1 LKVPAD
7 AGVSTFIFPL
17 ALIERSFYYF
27 VMPSVAKSSS
37 ANLSSL
43 SKPTKGEETRSAI
56 LDAAVRLAATDGF
69 AALTIGVL
77 AEKTGMSKSGLFA
90 HFGSKEELQIAT
102 LDEATRIYNEVAFI
116 PALRAPRGLK
126 RLEALAENWLL
137 WTERSTLQ
145 ACPIMAALAEFDDKP
160 GAVRDALLQQMQ
172 RMNDEIIRA
181 VQMTIDAGEFAA
193 DTDAAQFA
201 FEMFGVIAT
210 CYRSRSLFRDPK
222 ANDRARAAFRRLI
235 QSCLPP
241 RNESQLATRHSAA
254 QSA

>member
-1 LKVPAD
+1 MSPAINPAQPAD
-7 AGVSTFIFPL
+7 
-17 ALIERSFYYF
+17 
-27 VMPSVAKSSS
+27 S
-37 ANLSSL
+37 AFA
-43 SKPTKGEETRSAI
+43 KPTKGEETRSTI
-56 LDAAVRLAATDGF
+56 LNAAVRLAATDGF

-102 LDEATRIYNEVAFI
+102 LDEATRLYNEVAFM

-137 WTERSTLQ
+137 WTERSALQ
-145 ACPIMAALAEFDDKP
+145 ACPMMAALAEFDDKP
-160 GAVRDALLQQMQ
+160 GAVRDALLHQMQ

-181 VQMTIDAGEFAA
+181 VQMTIDAGEFTA

-201 FEMFGVIAT
+201 FEMFGIVAT

-222 ANDRARAAFRRLI
+222 ANDRARMAFRRLI
-235 QSCLPP
+235 QSCLPSLTP
-241 RNESQLATRHSAA
+241 APSA
-254 QSA
+254 